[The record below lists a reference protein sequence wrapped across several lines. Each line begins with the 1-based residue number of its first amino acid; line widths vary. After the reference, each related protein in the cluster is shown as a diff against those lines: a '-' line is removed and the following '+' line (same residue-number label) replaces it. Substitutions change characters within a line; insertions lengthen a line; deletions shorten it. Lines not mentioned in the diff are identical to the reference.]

1 MLGSQYLLPP
11 PGGSGTLIRAWTPD
25 RLRASIDAANGG
37 IRAALHAGD
46 MDMALALISRKVG
59 LRVCA
64 GDIKVRLKKPL
75 FVTEKR
81 PSPQRPHAA

>member
-11 PGGSGTLIRAWTPD
+11 AGGSGSLIRVWTPH
-25 RLRASIDAANGG
+25 RLRAAIDAANAG
-37 IRAALHAGD
+37 IRNALHAGD
-46 MDMALALISRKVG
+46 MDMALILISRKVG

-64 GDIKVRLKKPL
+64 GDINIRLKKPL

-81 PSPQRPHAA
+81 PTPQRPHAA